1 MAGKITMNSI
11 ETSDADGNKAVQ
23 VKVPVVATV
32 IQNIEPDGR
41 SSFVIEP
48 PGTEQEQ
55 GKLSRQSY
63 EARRGR
69 GRRAPLFNLSSPD
82 HLVTALDSQFSP
94 SVLNRNEPD
103 RQNGPSSTTSMDE
116 CNELLELAAQGG
128 IQFVRATED
137 GRYEVMQKR
146 LPHSTY
152 GAVLARS

>member
-1 MAGKITMNSI
+1 MAGKITLNPT

-41 SSFVIEP
+41 SSFIIEP
-48 PGTEQEQ
+48 PGAEQEQ
-55 GKLSRQSY
+55 GKLSRQSR
-63 EARRGR
+63 EARRG
-69 GRRAPLFNLSSPD
+69 GKRRAPLFNLLSPD
-82 HLVTALDSQFSP
+82 DLVTALDSQFSP
-94 SVLNRNEPD
+94 AVLNRNEPN

-137 GRYEVMQKR
+137 GRYEVM
-146 LPHSTY
+146 
-152 GAVLARS
+152 